1 MPIDLELFK
10 YFFDQNWLVF
20 ASFGFALIMTFI
32 SFSNANIT
40 TLLPEESIRMINDG
54 ALIVDIREAAEFS
67 KDHINDAI
75 SLPLTKIMTQTEEA
89 LKTLKSYQLKGHQIK
104 GQHILIYCKN
114 GVQSSSAIKKLKKSI
129 PETEFISLQGGITEW
144 KKSNYPTASSATER
158 QTQKRKSK
166 SNR

>member
-75 SLPLTKIMTQTEEA
+75 NLPLTKIMTQTEEA
-89 LKTLKSYQLKGHQIK
+89 LKTLK
-104 GQHILIYCKN
+104 
-114 GVQSSSAIKKLKKSI
+114 KLS
-129 PETEFISLQGGITEW
+129 T
-144 KKSNYPTASSATER
+144 
-158 QTQKRKSK
+158 
-166 SNR
+166 